1 MPPFYYDSLN
11 VIVPNLLESQQTGFQ
26 RFLLEGISREMYYF
40 STKIHHDLPSIGKIC
55 VSLEYQNWALE
66 KPFRGEV
73 WCKKNRHTYSVWL
86 SVPIVIEHELGQKKR
101 SRVRLGKIPMMDSKG
116 GFLINGV
123 PRVVVHQVLRAP
135 GVYFQSRWVG
145 KRRTKKKQKRCYSAT
160 LISESGSWL
169 RIEKDPRGRIWL
181 WVKRNKKVSILLL
194 LGLMGYECIDEIQ
207 ACLFDCLIG
216 IEGPTF
222 LLPSLQWWQ
231 EDDDLGDHLPTI
243 NWCAIHLYDAVF
255 RGPFRKDLES
265 DIIKQ
270 VETDSF
276 FRPNPDYPSDLWEEE
291 MIQNELIEKRLY
303 LGRLGRFNIERRLG
317 LPGLWSRALF
327 KRQGQIVHPSL
338 DRIIETEHDP
348 ALYFGYNDLLRV
360 MHRLA
365 LFTHGD
371 DYTDDI
377 DHLKNKRV
385 LSVGELMQQELHRG
399 MTELIT
405 YAADSE
411 EWWKRPRQKRYKRY
425 ELALGW
431 WDLAAQD
438 FFPVKCVSETLK
450 RFFGSHPL
458 SQFMDQ
464 TNGLAHLAQKRR
476 MSCLGPGGLTQ
487 QTASFRIRDI
497 HPSQYGRIC
506 PIETPEGTS
515 AGLVSSLAS
524 HARISR
530 YGSLCSPLRPVFQQS
545 TVTSF
550 RYVSPQY
557 EEKQWVSTGDRIER
571 NGATIVPARYQQE
584 FVTAEWD
591 QVGLIDVFPMQYF
604 SVASSLIPFL
614 EHDDANRALMGAN
627 MQRQAL
633 PLLSL
638 ERAIVGT
645 GMEWQIAFESRTL
658 LRAKEPCRVR
668 YVDGTRIITQRREN
682 PKNSN
687 SFTRL
692 SRLLTYQRSN
702 QNTCFHQKPLV
713 SMGECIEAGEILT
726 DGPSTVGGQL
736 ALGKNVLVAYTPW
749 EGYNFED
756 AVLINERMVYDHVY
770 TSLQIERH
778 QVTVCETQAGPELV
792 TREVPHLR
800 EQLLRHLD
808 PQGIIRVGSWVEVGD
823 VLVGMLVP
831 RGQDYEVTPQ
841 ERLLAAIF
849 GERVVTMDEKC
860 LRVPP
865 RGRGRVVDA
874 HWVHR
879 EDTSFGR
886 TRSIYVHIL
895 QRRAIQ
901 VGDKVAGRH
910 GNKGI
915 VSKILPREDMPH
927 LQDGTPVDMAL
938 SPLGVPS
945 RMNVGQLFECL
956 LGLAG
961 SFLGRHY
968 RIMPFDERCEQEASR
983 KLVLSQLWKAR
994 AHTSHRWAFESD
1006 SLGKSHLLDG
1016 RTGNRFEQPATVGKA
1031 YMLKLVH
1038 QVDDKIHARSTGPYS
1053 KVTQQPLRGRSKRG
1067 GQRIGEMEAWALEG
1081 FGAAH
1086 TLQEMFTLKSDDMLG
1101 RNKLLN
1107 AIVEGQSIPHS
1118 PSDLPEACRLLLW
1131 ELRAL
1136 CVRTQIFHT
1145 TLFSSTGSSQARVPL
1160 TQQNG

>member
-11 VIVPNLLESQQTGFQ
+11 VTVPNLLESQQTGFQ
-26 RFLLEGISREMYYF
+26 RFLLEGISREIDYF
-40 STKIHHDLPSIGKIC
+40 STKFDHNLPSIGKVCIWIQHKNW
-55 VSLEYQNWALE
+55 SLEKTFHEEL
-66 KPFRGEV
+66 
-73 WCKKNRHTYSVWL
+73 WCKKNRRTYGVWL
-86 SVPIVIEHELGQKKR
+86 SVPIVIEHELGHKKC
-101 SRVRLGKIPMMDSKG
+101 SRVRLGHIPIMDSKG
-116 GFLINGV
+116 GFVIKGV
-123 PRVVVHQVLRAP
+123 PRVVMHQVLRAP
-135 GVYFQSRWVG
+135 GIYFQSRWVG
-145 KRRTKKKQKRCYSAT
+145 KRRKKKKQKRCYSAT
-160 LISESGSWL
+160 LISESGTWL
-169 RIEKDPRGRIWL
+169 RIEKDPRGRLWL
-181 WVKRNKKVSILLL
+181 WVKRNQKVSLLLL
-194 LGLMGYECIDEIQ
+194 LGLMGYECTDETQ
-207 ACLFDCLIG
+207 VRLFDCLIG
-216 IEGPTF
+216 IEEPNF
-222 LLPSLQWWQ
+222 LLPSLRWWQ

-243 NWCAIHLYDAVF
+243 KWCVIHLYDAVF
-255 RGPFRKDLES
+255 QGPFPKDLES
-265 DIIKQ
+265 DTLVQLEK
-270 VETDSF
+270 SS
-276 FRPNPDYPSDLWEEE
+276 FRPGPPLFSQMWEGE
-291 MIQNELIEKRLY
+291 MIQNELVEKRLY
-303 LGRLGRFNIERRLG
+303 LGRLGRLNIERRLG
-317 LPGLWSRALF
+317 LPSFWNQTLSKKQA
-327 KRQGQIVHPSL
+327 QIVHPLL
-338 DRIIETEHDP
+338 DRIVEIEHDP

-360 MHRLA
+360 LHHLA
-365 LFTHGD
+365 LFSDGNE
-371 DYTDDI
+371 YEDDI

-399 MTELIT
+399 MKELIT

-411 EWWKRPRQKRYKRY
+411 EWWKRPRKKIYKKY

-431 WDLAAQD
+431 WDLAVQD
-438 FFPVKCVSETLK
+438 FFPVIHVSDGLK
-450 RFFGSHPL
+450 RFFSSHPL

-476 MSCLGPGGLTQ
+476 MSCLGPGGLTR

-530 YGSLCSPLRPVFQQS
+530 YGSLYSPLRPLYQQATLS
-545 TVTSF
+545 SF
-550 RYVSPQY
+550 KYVSSQY
-557 EEKQWVSTGDRIER
+557 EEKHWVSTGDRMER
-571 NGATIVPARYQQE
+571 DGATIVPARYQQE
-584 FVTAEWD
+584 FVTTEWD

-658 LRAKEPCRVR
+658 LRAKEPCQVS
-668 YVDGTRIITQRREN
+668 YIDATKIITQSRG
-682 PKNSN
+682 KVGKSN
-687 SFTRL
+687 SLARL
-692 SRLLTYQRSN
+692 SRLSTYQRSN
-702 QNTCFHQKPLV
+702 QNTCFHQRPLV
-713 SMGECIEAGEILT
+713 SMGERVEAGEILT

-756 AVLINERMVYDHVY
+756 AVLINERMIYDHVY

-808 PQGIIRVGSWVEVGD
+808 TQGIIRVGSWVEAGD
-823 VLVGMLVP
+823 VLVGRLVP
-831 RGQDYEVTPQ
+831 RGQGYEITPQ

-865 RGRGRVVDA
+865 RGRGRVIDA
-874 HWVHR
+874 HWVQR

-886 TRSIYVHIL
+886 TKSIFVHIL
-895 QRRAIQ
+895 QRRTIQ

-927 LQDGTPVDMAL
+927 LQDGTPLDMAL

-961 SFLGRHY
+961 SFLDKHY

-983 KLVLSQLWKAR
+983 KLVLSQLWRAR
-994 AHTSHRWAFESD
+994 MNTSHRWAFESD
-1006 SLGKSHLLDG
+1006 SLGKSFLLDG
-1016 RTGNRFEQPATVGKA
+1016 RTGNVFAQPATIGKA

-1101 RNKLLN
+1101 RNDLLD
-1107 AIVEGQSIPHS
+1107 AIIEGRSIPNS

-1136 CVRTQIFHT
+1136 CVRTQILHT
-1145 TLFSSTGSSQARVPL
+1145 TLFSSTGSSQATVSL
-1160 TQQNG
+1160 VQHSE

>member
-1 MPPFYYDSLN
+1 MPPFYYNSFH

-26 RFLLEGISREMYYF
+26 RFLFEGISRELYYF
-40 STKIHHDLPSIGKIC
+40 STKIDHNLPTVGKIRIWM
-55 VSLEYQNWALE
+55 EHEKWALE
-66 KPFRGEV
+66 KVPYGEF
-73 WCKKNRHTYSVWL
+73 WCQKNRYTYGVWL
-86 SVPIVIEHELGQKKR
+86 SVPIVIEHELGHKKR
-101 SRVRLGKIPMMDSKG
+101 SRVRLGKIPMMDGKG

-123 PRVVVHQVLRAP
+123 PRAVIHQVLRAP
-135 GVYFQSRWVG
+135 GIYFQSRWVG
-145 KRRTKKKQKRCYSAT
+145 NKKKKKKRKRCYSAT
-160 LISESGSWL
+160 LISESGTWL
-169 RIEKDPRGRIWL
+169 RIEKDPRGRVWL
-181 WVKRNKKVSILLL
+181 WVKRNNKVSILLL
-194 LGLMGYECIDEIQ
+194 LGLMGYECIDDIQ
-207 ACLFDCLIG
+207 VRMFHSFIG
-216 IEGPTF
+216 VEGSDF
-222 LLPSLQWWQ
+222 LLPSLRWWQ

-243 NWCAIHLYDAVF
+243 KWCLIHLYDAVF
-255 RGPFRKDLES
+255 QGPFRRDLSLYILVQIENNS
-265 DIIKQ
+265 
-270 VETDSF
+270 SF
-276 FRPNPDYPSDLWEEE
+276 RSGPSLYKEMWEEG

-303 LGRLGRFNIERRLG
+303 LGRLGRFNVERRLG
-317 LPGLWSRALF
+317 LPSVCNRILSAT
-327 KRQGQIVHPSL
+327 QSQIIHPLL
-338 DRIIETEHDP
+338 DNFVEIEHDP

-365 LFTHGD
+365 LFSYGD
-371 DYTDDI
+371 EYQDDI

-399 MTELIT
+399 MKNLIT
-405 YAADSE
+405 YAANSE
-411 EWWKRPRQKRYKRY
+411 KWWKRPRKKRYKKY

-431 WDLAAQD
+431 WDLTVQD
-438 FFPVKCVSETLK
+438 FFPMTHVSEGLK
-450 RFFGSHPL
+450 RFFVSHPL

-464 TNGLAHLAQKRR
+464 TNGLSHLAQKRR
-476 MSCLGPGGLTQ
+476 MSCLGPGGLTR

-497 HPSQYGRIC
+497 HPSQYGRVC

-524 HARISR
+524 HAKVSR
-530 YGSLCSPLRPVFQQS
+530 YGSLCSPLRPVS
-545 TVTSF
+545 APPTLTSF
-550 RYVSPQY
+550 RYVSSQY
-557 EEKQWVSTGDRIER
+557 EEKHWVSTGDRMQNSR
-571 NGATIVPARYQQE
+571 ATIVPARYQQE

-591 QVGLIDVFPMQYF
+591 QISLIDIFPIQYF
-604 SVASSLIPFL
+604 SIASSLIPFL
-614 EHDDANRALMGAN
+614 EHNDANRVLMGAN

-645 GMEWQIAFESRTL
+645 GMEWQVAFESGTL
-658 LRAKEPCRVR
+658 VKAKEPCRAG
-668 YVDGTRIITQRREN
+668 YVDAMRIITQGREKTGTN
-682 PKNSN
+682 DSLVRFNQ
-687 SFTRL
+687 L
-692 SRLLTYQRSN
+692 STYQRSN
-702 QNTCFHQKPLV
+702 QNTCLHQRPLI
-713 SMGECIEAGEILT
+713 SMGEYVDAGETIA
-726 DGPSTVGGQL
+726 DGSVTVGGQL

-770 TSLQIERH
+770 TSIQIEKH
-778 QVTVCETQAGPELV
+778 QVTICETEAGPELV

-800 EQLLRHLD
+800 EHFLRHLD
-808 PQGIIRVGSWVEVGD
+808 PQGIIKVGSWVETGD
-823 VLVGMLVP
+823 VLVGRLVP
-831 RGQDYEVTPQ
+831 KGRGYEITPE

-874 HWVHR
+874 HWVHQ
-879 EDTSFGR
+879 EDASFGR
-886 TRSIYVHIL
+886 IQSIYVHIL

-915 VSKILPREDMPH
+915 ISKILPREDMPH
-927 LQDGTPVDMAL
+927 LQDGTPLDMVL

-961 SFLGRHY
+961 SLLGKHY

-983 KLVLSQLWKAR
+983 KLVLSQLWEAR
-994 AHTSHRWAFESD
+994 AYTSHRWAFESD

-1016 RTGNRFEQPATVGKA
+1016 RTGDVFEQPATIGKA

-1053 KVTQQPLRGRSKRG
+1053 KVTQQPLRGRSKKG

-1081 FGAAH
+1081 FGAAN

-1101 RNKLLN
+1101 RNNLLN
-1107 AIVEGQSIPHS
+1107 AIIEGRPIPHS

-1136 CVRTQIFHT
+1136 CVRTHILHT
-1145 TLFSSTGSSQARVPL
+1145 TIFYSIRA
-1160 TQQNG
+1160 

>member
-1 MPPFYYDSLN
+1 MPPFYYNSFH
-11 VIVPNLLESQQTGFQ
+11 VTVPNLLESQQTGFQ
-26 RFLLEGISREMYYF
+26 RFLFEGISRELSFF
-40 STKIHHDLPSIGKIC
+40 STTIDHNLPAIGKIRI
-55 VSLEYQNWALE
+55 YIKHQNWALE
-66 KPFRGEV
+66 KPSHGEL
-73 WCKKNRHTYSVWL
+73 WCKKNRHTYGAWL
-86 SVPIVIEHELGQKKR
+86 SVPVVLEHDLGHKKR
-101 SRVRLGKIPMMDSKG
+101 SRIRLGKIPIMDSKG

-123 PRVVVHQVLRAP
+123 PRAVIHQVLRAP
-135 GVYFQSRWVG
+135 GIYFQSRWVG
-145 KRRTKKKQKRCYSAT
+145 NKKKKKKRKRCYSAT
-160 LISESGSWL
+160 LISESGTWL
-169 RIEKDPRGRIWL
+169 RIEKDPKGRFWL

-194 LGLMGYECIDEIQ
+194 LGLMGYECINDTQ
-207 ACLFDCLIG
+207 ACLFPSLIG
-216 IEGPTF
+216 VEEPNF
-222 LLPSLQWWQ
+222 LLPSLRWWQ

-243 NWCAIHLYDAVF
+243 KWCAIHLYDAVF
-255 RGPFRKDLES
+255 RGPFRRDLNLYTLT
-265 DIIKQ
+265 K
-270 VETDSF
+270 TDKSASL
-276 FRPNPDYPSDLWEEE
+276 RPGPPLYEEMCE
-291 MIQNELIEKRLY
+291 EGMIQNELIEKRLY
-303 LGRLGRFNIERRLG
+303 LGRLGRFNLERRLG
-317 LPGLWSRALF
+317 LPNLWNCFLSIT
-327 KRQGQIVHPSL
+327 QSQIVHPL
-338 DRIIETEHDP
+338 LNNLIEIEHDP
-348 ALYFGYNDLLRV
+348 VLYFGYKDLLRV

-371 DYTDDI
+371 EYEDDI

-399 MTELIT
+399 MKELIT
-405 YAADSE
+405 YAADTE
-411 EWWKRPRQKRYKRY
+411 EWWKRPRKKRYKKY

-431 WDLAAQD
+431 WDLRVQD
-438 FFPVKCVSETLK
+438 FFPGTHVSEGFK
-450 RFFGSHPL
+450 RFFVSHPL

-476 MSCLGPGGLTQ
+476 MSCLGPGGLTR

-497 HPSQYGRIC
+497 HPSQYGRVC

-524 HARISR
+524 HAKISR
-530 YGSLCSPLRPVFQQS
+530 YGSLCSPLRPVSPQANLA
-545 TVTSF
+545 SF
-550 RYVSPQY
+550 RYVSSQY
-557 EEKQWVSTGDRIER
+557 EEKYWISTGDRMQVD
-571 NGATIVPARYQQE
+571 GGTIVPARYQQE
-584 FVTAEWD
+584 FVTTEWD
-591 QVGLIDVFPMQYF
+591 QVSLIDVFPMQYF

-645 GMEWQIAFESRTL
+645 GMEWQVGFESGTL
-658 LRAKEPCRVR
+658 LRAKEPCRVS
-668 YVDGTRIITQRREN
+668 YVDAMKIATQG
-682 PKNSN
+682 
-687 SFTRL
+687 RL
-692 SRLLTYQRSN
+692 KVGMNHSLIRFNQLSTYQRSN
-702 QNTCFHQKPLV
+702 QNTCFHQRPFV
-713 SMGECIEAGEILT
+713 SLGEYVEAGETIA
-726 DGPSTVGGQL
+726 DGPNTVGGQL

-756 AVLINERMVYDHVY
+756 AVLISERMIYDHVY
-770 TSLQIERH
+770 TSLQIEKH
-778 QVTVCETQAGPELV
+778 QITICETEAGPELV

-800 EQLLRHLD
+800 EQFLRHLD
-808 PQGIIRVGSWVEVGD
+808 PQGIVRVGSWVEVGD
-823 VLVGMLVP
+823 VLVGRLVP
-831 RGQDYEVTPQ
+831 RGQGYEVTPQ

-860 LRVPP
+860 LRVPL
-865 RGRGRVVDA
+865 RGRGRVIDA

-886 TRSIYVHIL
+886 IKSIYVHIL
-895 QRRAIQ
+895 QRRTIQ

-927 LQDGTPVDMAL
+927 LQDGTPLDMAL

-983 KLVLSQLWKAR
+983 KLVLSQLWEAR
-994 AHTSHRWAFESD
+994 THTSHRWVFEAD
-1006 SLGKSHLLDG
+1006 SLGKSYLFDG
-1016 RTGNRFEQPATVGKA
+1016 RTGDVLKQPATVGKA

-1081 FGAAH
+1081 FGAAN

-1107 AIVEGQSIPHS
+1107 TIIEGRPIPSS

-1136 CVRTQIFHT
+1136 CVRTQILHT
-1145 TLFSSTGSSQARVPL
+1145 TLFSSIAPS
-1160 TQQNG
+1160 